1 MVKSSS
7 ILKKNLQ
14 SDTMGKTYNKQKTDK
29 EFSGKRSGKG
39 GGMKTLNSYVD
50 EDYDLN
56 DDSFDDEIEISDDIQ
71 IQHIQNDNTN

>member
-39 GGMKTLNSYVD
+39 GGMKTLNSYV
-50 EDYDLN
+50 EEEYD
-56 DDSFDDEIEISDDIQ
+56 DPFVDEIDGITDEIF
-71 IQHIQNDNTN
+71 IQHIKEDDTN

>member
-1 MVKSSS
+1 MS

-56 DDSFDDEIEISDDIQ
+56 DDSFDDEVEISDDIQ

>member
-14 SDTMGKTYNKQKTDK
+14 SDTMGNTYNKQKTDK

>member
-29 EFSGKRSGKG
+29 EFSGKRSGKS
-39 GGMKTLNSYVD
+39 GGMKTLNSYV
-50 EDYDLN
+50 EEELE
-56 DDSFDDEIEISDDIQ
+56 FDDGIFEDDIEMTDDIQ

>member
-14 SDTMGKTYNKQKTDK
+14 SDTMGKTYNKQKTDN

-56 DDSFDDEIEISDDIQ
+56 DDSFDDEVEVSDDIQ

>member
-14 SDTMGKTYNKQKTDK
+14 SDTMGKTYNKQKTDN

-56 DDSFDDEIEISDDIQ
+56 DDSFDDEIEVSDDIQ

>member
-14 SDTMGKTYNKQKTDK
+14 SDTMGKTYNKQRTDD